1 MKRFFF
7 ALLSLVVFFP
17 VITLAQTNIKLV
29 KTIHLTV
36 PDGYDAKKCLSQ
48 FADQYAKTFYIYE
61 KEISNSNFSKVTN
74 TLNPGDKVKIDYYQ
88 IKANMSLDDMVSFLI
103 SKNSLLLG
111 AQVLP
116 LFYNQE
122 KDRLPNGIAIYSLD
136 KKENLYKDRTG
147 NAYMPLIKKEGAN
160 ISFDVSFSNQ
170 GLFDSDIILCFTKE

>member
-1 MKRFFF
+1 MKKLFFVLIAIVAF
-7 ALLSLVVFFP
+7 LPNAV
-17 VITLAQTNIKLV
+17 LAQTNIKLV

-48 FADQYAKTFYIYE
+48 FADKYEKTFYIFE
-61 KEISNSNFSKVTN
+61 KDISYSNFSKVSN

-88 IKANMSLDDMVSFLI
+88 IKASMPLDDVINFLI

-111 AQVLP
+111 AQILP
-116 LFYNQE
+116 LFYEQE
-122 KDRLPNGIAIYSLD
+122 KDRLPGGITIYSLD

-147 NAYMPLIKKEGAN
+147 NPYMPLIKREGTN
-160 ISFDVSFSNQ
+160 VSFDVSFGNQ